1 MNKPISYTP
10 PRGEPKKTRDPVA
23 RFWLA
28 LLRAVLVLGLIVYIL
43 LHLFGGFSEMMKTVS
58 ADLHTREL
66 TLSLTGTVVRD
77 ETTISASTRGAVGYL
92 YADGTRVARG
102 AKVAAVYSGYTDT
115 RTVSRLA
122 EADRLLELFSAATAD
137 GTTVSDGIKADA
149 AIRQSLLHLA
159 SAARHDNFASAAQET
174 EALLLSLL
182 KRSAALGGDDGAE
195 LLASL
200 QKARMQTASAV
211 TGTHTDVYAPEAGY
225 FYSGAA
231 DGYETCIDYATV
243 ERLTPSAYRIA
254 MEETPMAT
262 DAVGKLVR
270 RARWYFVAPASKEAA
285 LGFTVGNSYRLD
297 FAASDARILMTL
309 AAKNEEDGEVL
320 LVFSTQEMPSGFD
333 FSRTQRVTAVYG
345 TVTGYRVPSSALRV
359 VEGHVGVYVR
369 AGGTIRFCTADVL
382 DESGAYVYI
391 SQESRAVT
399 LYAED
404 DDPDNDLLCRGL
416 ARYDEVVVSG
426 ARDLYPDKHI
436 N

>member
-10 PRGEPKKTRDPVA
+10 QSGEPKKKRDPVA

-28 LLRAVLVLGLIVYIL
+28 LLRAALVLGLIAYIL
-43 LHLFGGFSEMMKTVS
+43 LHLFGGFSEMMKTVP

-77 ETTISASTRGAVGYL
+77 EAVLSSSASGAVSYL
-92 YADGTRVARG
+92 YADGARVARG

-122 EADRLLELFSAATAD
+122 EADRLLELLSAATAE
-137 GTTVSDGIKADA
+137 GTTVSDGVKADA
-149 AIRQSLLHLA
+149 AIRQSLLRLA
-159 SAARHDNFASAAQET
+159 SVTRQGNFASAAQET
-174 EALLLSLL
+174 ETLLLSML
-182 KRSAALGGDDGAE
+182 KRSAALGGDDGTA
-195 LLASL
+195 LLSSL
-200 QKARMQTASAV
+200 QTARMQTASAV
-211 TGTHTDVYAPEAGY
+211 TGTHTDIFAPESGY

-231 DGYETCIDYATV
+231 DGYETRIDYAAV
-243 ERLTPSAYRIA
+243 ERLTPSAYR
-254 MEETPMAT
+254 TAT
-262 DAVGKLVR
+262 TEAPAVSDAVGKLVR
-270 RARWYFVAPASKEAA
+270 RARWYFVAPADKEAA
-285 LGFTVGNSYRLD
+285 LGFTVGKSYRLD
-297 FAASDARILMTL
+297 FAASDVRISMTL

-320 LVFSTQEMPSGFD
+320 LIFSTQEMPSDFD
-333 FSRTQRVTAVYG
+333 FSRAQRVTAVYG

-359 VEGHVGVYVR
+359 VDGHVGVYVR

-391 SQESRAVT
+391 SPESRAVM

-416 ARYDEVVVSG
+416 ARYDEVVISG